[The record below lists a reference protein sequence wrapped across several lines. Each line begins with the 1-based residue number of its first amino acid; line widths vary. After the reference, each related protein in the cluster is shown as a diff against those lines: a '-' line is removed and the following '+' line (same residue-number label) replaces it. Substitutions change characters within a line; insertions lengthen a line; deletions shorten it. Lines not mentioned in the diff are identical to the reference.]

1 MTVCQTITEDRMK
14 LLFFPPCSLLLII
27 LTETNSVFDIIANSK
42 PETNHE
48 KPPERRDMSSV
59 LNNALEDDIVVTYQE
74 LRNIVLAHKTNQMKR
89 NKLKRKFLHELKN
102 RRKDI
107 FRHFSFLTKLG

>member
-14 LLFFPPCSLLLII
+14 LLFFLPGSLLLII

-59 LNNALEDDIVVTYQE
+59 LNNALEDDTAVTYQE
-74 LRNIVLAHKTNQMKR
+74 LRNIVLAHKTNQLKR
-89 NKLKRKFLHELKN
+89 KKLKRKFLNELK
-102 RRKDI
+102 RRREDI
-107 FRHFSFLTKLG
+107 FINFSFLTKMG